1 MFSISPLGAAL
12 LAITALLFLVRRR
25 RSAKLP
31 YPPGP
36 KGYPIIGN
44 LFDIP
49 QGVSVW
55 KAAVSMGET
64 YSERLALAAH
74 VRKLIFGSSDSDVL
88 YLNMLGIDQIILN
101 SNEAIVDLLE
111 KRSTIYSDRVRAFQT
126 HHTSVS

>member
-1 MFSISPLGAAL
+1 
-12 LAITALLFLVRRR
+12 
-25 RSAKLP
+25 
-31 YPPGP
+31 
-36 KGYPIIGN
+36 
-44 LFDIP
+44 
-49 QGVSVW
+49 
-55 KAAVSMGET
+55 MGET